1 MLAKG
6 VAPIP
11 MERKY
16 LALNSALLFWL
27 LALLAWCYAAWQLA
41 WLFAALSVLAFTLP
55 LLINLGNVMFK
66 KNKMNDIKVPNPL
79 PSPPVLEKEPT
90 ATEKHGTTVIAT
102 DVRVEGNIV
111 STGHVYVHGELIGNI
126 ASEQSLIKIMR
137 GGRVEGNITCRE
149 LIIDGTVIGE
159 CHSDAIEICENGEL
173 TGTLSYRA
181 LAVKKGG
188 IFSGIAEML
197 PAAIEKNNVVGLI
210 KDIPANA
217 PEACELAK

>member
-66 KNKMNDIKVPNPL
+66 KNKMNEIKVPNPL

-111 STGHVYVHGELIGNI
+111 STGHAYVHGELIGNI